1 MTSSILRLS
10 ISRATAA
17 ALMVAFLAAMPAAEA
32 YARAA
37 PESFANLAET
47 LLPSVVNISS
57 TQVIQGQGQPGVELP
72 QLPPGS
78 PFEDLFR
85 DFLERMRPEQQAP
98 RQATSLGSGFI
109 IDADGYVVTNY
120 HVIAE
125 AEEITV
131 ILQDNTRLAAK
142 VVGRDKLTDLALL
155 KVEAGRKLPALEWG
169 DSEKTRVG
177 DWVLAIGNPFGLG
190 GTVTAGII
198 SARARNINVGPYDD
212 FIQTDASINRGNS
225 GGPMFDMD
233 GRVIGINTAIF
244 SPSGGSIG
252 IGFAVPSAMART
264 VIDQLRTHGR
274 TRRGWLGVRIDV
286 VTEEIAE
293 SLGMKKARG
302 ALVRSL
308 IDDTAKN
315 KIRPGDVIVSVEG
328 QSVEEMTDL
337 PRIIAAVPPGKE
349 IKITVY
355 RKGAEKEVTVKLG
368 ERELAEK
375 EREAQAE
382 SKAEE
387 GKPKATGATLG
398 MKLAPMSDTLRERF
412 ELKEDTEGVVIV
424 DVVPNGP
431 ASEKRLRPGDVIV
444 EVSQERVRVPAD
456 VVKRVDAARKAGRK
470 SVFLLVERQGNPQFF
485 VVRVDEE

>member
-1 MTSSILRLS
+1 VTSSTFR
-10 ISRATAA
+10 ISAHGAVVAA
-17 ALMVAFLAAMPAAEA
+17 VLVACLALMPIAASQ
-32 YARAA
+32 ARSA
-37 PESFANLAET
+37 PDSFADLAEK
-47 LLPSVVNISS
+47 LLPSVVNVST
-57 TQVIQGQGQPGVELP
+57 TQVIRGQGQPGVEIP

-125 AEEITV
+125 AEEIAV
-131 ILQDNTRLAAK
+131 ILQDNTRLEAK

-155 KVEAGRKLPALEWG
+155 KVEADRKLPALEWG
-169 DSEKTRVG
+169 DSEKARVG
-177 DWVLAIGNPFGLG
+177 DWIIAIGNPFGLG
-190 GTVTAGII
+190 GTVTAGIV

-225 GGPMFDMD
+225 GGPMFDLN
-233 GRVIGINTAIF
+233 GKVIGINTAIF

-252 IGFAVPSAMART
+252 IGFAVPSAMARG
-264 VIDQLRTHGR
+264 VIDQLRAHGR
-274 TRRGWLGVRIDV
+274 TRRGWLGVRIDL
-286 VTEEIAE
+286 VTDEIAE

-308 IDDTAKN
+308 IDDTAKD
-315 KIRPGDVIVSVEG
+315 KIRPGDVIVRVEG
-328 QSVEEMTDL
+328 QPVDEMSDL
-337 PRIIAAVPPGKE
+337 PRVIAAVPPGKE
-349 IKITVY
+349 IRITVF
-355 RKGAEKEVTVKLG
+355 RKGAETEVKVKLG

-375 EREAQAE
+375 EREALAE
-382 SKAEE
+382 KKAEDE
-387 GKPKATGATLG
+387 KPQTTGATLG
-398 MKLAPMSDTLRERF
+398 MKLAPMSDALRERF
-412 ELKEDTEGVVIV
+412 ELKDDAEGVVIV
-424 DVVPNGP
+424 EVLPSGP
-431 ASEKRLRPGDVIV
+431 AAEKRLRPGDVIV
-444 EVSQERVRVPAD
+444 EVSQERVGAPGDVIERVA
-456 VVKRVDAARKAGRK
+456 AARKAGRK